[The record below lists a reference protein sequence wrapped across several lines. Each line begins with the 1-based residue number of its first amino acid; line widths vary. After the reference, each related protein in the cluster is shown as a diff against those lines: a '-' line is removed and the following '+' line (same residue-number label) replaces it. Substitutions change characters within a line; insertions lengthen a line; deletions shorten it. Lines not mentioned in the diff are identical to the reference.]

1 MINVKNDWSWVKNH
15 VHKMLWKDEQLQD
28 NYFKVTKKYQIKPI
42 RIIEMY
48 HDAIRYG
55 ASAGKYL
62 SFKDWFYRFYFNI
75 ENINESINDDHR

>member
-1 MINVKNDWSWVKNH
+1 MIEVKNDWRWILEYVRKEIR
-15 VHKMLWKDEQLQD
+15 KDQKLRD
-28 NYFKVTKKYQIKPI
+28 DYFKVSKKYQIKPV

-48 HDAIRYG
+48 HDGIRYG

-75 ENINESINDDHR
+75 ENINESIND